1 MTTLFVV
8 SVSCGLFTKNAFA
21 DDKIITGGPGTCTV
35 DVLGVNA
42 NDSMAYTIATY
53 SLISYNCEP
62 GTYLNVSNGSA
73 DCTDCLVGSY
83 CPGGVFTVE
92 DEYLGIN
99 VCPDG
104 YTTITTKSISESDCI
119 KNTQQP
125 STNVPSYPTDTNSFY
140 ATTPLMSAG
149 GIFKFDISAGGQF
162 TIDWGDGSV
171 QTVNKEIGKETF
183 SHTYANANQY
193 TIEISSQNVTGYS
206 TTDAAISFQCKDV
219 MGNWLVENP
228 LSAFGGTLGGV
239 FPTLENNIQ
248 PLFIKTFY
256 GCDSINN
263 TKMPESLFSGL
274 SGVGAPHMFDSTF
287 YGWSMLQE
295 ISSDIFADL
304 YGQPSESMFA
314 FTFANTRLKSIPV
327 GLFGNFGGTPTNRL
341 FQGTF
346 QNTEISNIPDTLFI
360 GIKGDSSQPLGEYVF
375 ANTFE
380 GTDITSIPAGLFS
393 SVRGTPSVGMFS
405 NTFAYTKITS
415 IPENL
420 FSTISGA
427 PAKFM
432 FQRTFASTPITSI
445 PKDLFVS
452 IKGDPAE
459 SMFAST
465 FESCKSLSGQIPGS
479 LFANI
484 SGAPVYGMFMSTFK
498 NSSGLS
504 SWIPPELFRGIKTE
518 GFITGQMSDV
528 FLGTGILEQCP
539 VNMMQYITG
548 FEADFDSKVSC
559 TPCPENSTQDA
570 GLNTYCNCGAG
581 YTVGGVLNGT
591 PQVKYG
597 ETCDAVVIHVTY
609 SCGQNSGDSS
619 VEPDSVSLSY
629 NQSLTVASATGCVM
643 GGYNF
648 TGWQVR
654 GTDVVEQPD
663 EILTWNDLVGL
674 GSQDIHLV
682 ATYEPDVF
690 TITYNC
696 DDGTLNDGATTT
708 QTVTF
713 GENFTTANSICT
725 KANQAQTGWVAYS
738 GETSFEYGLGQN
750 TTWNFWEDKTFT
762 ATYTPAYTITYSCGN
777 GTGDAPAK
785 QGPILQDEEYAP
797 QNNTCTA
804 PAGYHFVGWSVS
816 NTENIVRQP
825 GQMYNY
831 TFWENKT
838 FTAIWE
844 PNCNTITLDATTHG
858 GINAVESVS
867 QKTGQDQY
875 YAGECYS
882 PWYSIPMTPTKA
894 NATFSGFWNT
904 PDLEGGVQCINSDK
918 SFTYNDECNTTGP
931 TTWYARFACNDG
943 YTAAGVNIAGEC
955 KEKAYTITYDC
966 GEGTGTP
973 PSNQSIREGSNFTPY
988 TNTCVKAGYDF
999 DYWMTTN
1006 DGVTEAYYEK
1016 VSKPYKYDHDIT
1028 LTAVYKIKPYS
1039 PDLENPALTI
1049 FFYPDRY
1056 QETEVIININA
1067 AGEFKIDWGDGSQP
1081 EKNSDSRVVYR
1092 SYRHRFAPS
1101 LSSYPLYIKIY
1112 GQASGY
1118 ETTINLTDQL
1128 MVPTITFQFP
1138 KNSVS
1143 TIEGSLGALF
1153 PTLKDGRQPSFQ
1165 STFRDCE
1172 TLKHVDTWRLFKGIS
1187 GKPRAYM
1194 FAYTFEGTALEKYI
1208 DKEFFADIG
1217 GEDSTAPHLFEG
1229 TFANTN
1235 IPGIASDLFS
1245 NIKGV
1250 PKDYMFAG
1258 TFSGC
1263 SNIVLDKDKHGKL
1276 FRTISGPAAP
1286 YLFSGTFSGSG
1297 LTSIPDGLFDTIEG
1311 PTTNGSAEGLF
1322 HNTFSGT
1329 KIQEIPED
1337 LFWRIETKPYT
1348 SIFHNT
1354 FSGCYQL
1361 KKIPGALFQ
1370 SVKGDITDSA
1380 FYGTFDMAK
1389 NTVTGQTNPNPMEI
1403 PPELFAGIT
1412 GKPANNMF
1420 NSTFRGLNITK
1431 IPENLFGG
1439 ISGEPKSGMFLGT
1452 FMETNITEIPENLFA
1467 KIKDDPATKDDPA
1480 EGMFQQTFENTPITK
1495 IPAGLFKNIS
1505 GKPVARMFQ
1514 QTFKNCNK
1522 ISSQIPENLFAGID
1536 GALQYHT
1543 FYETFYGIVNTSF
1556 ATDEYN
1562 FIPPKLFSN
1571 ITKGSATSD
1580 NNAMYNLFSSSN
1592 LRTAC
1597 PATHKRVDT
1606 GFEEWFYSIPDDK
1619 DSAQKVACEKCP
1631 EHADQRTKN
1640 DKICECEAGYGPG
1653 KPGDTYS
1660 VWVDEIE
1667 DNLKDGEICL
1677 PVRDTLRFYCQETIF
1692 GWKKHFDKYAYFSKD
1707 FTFPSQDEFEDV
1719 CGDLGKS
1726 KILKYWKFWSDA
1738 NTTFIPGET
1747 ITWSYTDQDNVTYL
1761 EPVFEYTCDDSA
1773 DKFDWDAAKA
1783 EGWKFAIVTTPDT
1796 DAFAI
1801 KIAANDAEEF
1811 IIDWGDG
1818 STTTARPGSA
1828 GYYYWHDYTP
1838 NCSYVIKIK
1847 GLAKSYPELDDNV
1860 GIPAVFGFTSGPGK
1874 DSTNYVGNIK
1884 RIYGSLGDMFPTLS
1898 DGTKL
1903 IQPKFKDVFKGAV
1916 NLEGPIP
1923 ETLFT
1928 GTRKSDFTYP
1938 VYGAPRGAMFESA
1951 FEGCSK
1957 LSGTIPE
1964 NLFSAGFASALS
1976 GHISERAFTNTFKG
1990 CSSLSGTIPALFGRF
2005 GGYAPSAFEGT
2016 FEGCSGLTGFPT
2028 DSNGEPVSIFA
2039 SYSVSGTSGLST
2051 SMFKNTFKDC
2061 TSLSGD
2067 IPYNLFDTYEKTG
2080 DSMFAY
2086 TFYGC
2091 SGLSGIGTSVSGK
2104 SLFSSIQGAAGLA
2117 KTAMFDSTF
2126 QGCSGLKSIPA
2137 NLFSGIRG
2145 TAPRLFN
2152 GTFKGCTSI
2161 TQIPSGLFS
2170 SISGRQQPH
2179 LFAETFRGCTG
2190 INKPLPE
2197 KLFAGTSDS
2206 TISGI
2211 GDNGTDYMFQYTF
2224 YDCNNMPGT
2233 IPENTFAGITTPGFA
2248 MFDRTFYNC
2257 KSLEG
2262 PIPGNLFGD
2271 LSGNVQKWMF
2281 NGTFAYCTN
2290 LDGPLPAK
2298 LFKGGLSSTGITGNP
2313 VVNSFKDMFKN
2324 TKIGS
2329 NTNQT
2334 WIPWDFFST
2343 LTNTNY
2349 KAGPMTDIFLS
2360 SSLVTECPENM
2371 YVYKTGFESD
2381 FDGKV
2386 ACKEC
2391 PSGQYQDPD
2400 NKYQCKVLSYTLS
2413 YDCNGGTGT
2422 PPSSEK
2428 VWYKKTF
2435 TPYNGAYF
2443 CSKPGYTF
2451 GGWYFA
2457 EDSSNTTYQPLTT
2470 YTYSWKSNKK
2480 LLAKWDQAV
2489 YTVILHSNHYET
2501 SGDGVSIGLAPDVAA
2516 TPTPLYSSYESPT
2529 WHTDK
2534 QLLSDSVIKTLTQL
2548 PKLNK
2553 YMFTGFTDE
2562 KFPATNATRI
2572 ISHTGEILPSSFP
2585 YTKNT
2590 TLYAQ
2595 YSKCKCNPGFGV
2607 ETCDAVETNDNNECV
2622 YEIKCKTGYV
2632 IDNPIQ
2638 TSAFIPFS
2646 PICIPAKMFTITLD
2660 SAKYTQ
2666 IDSEIDTNSGSRLD
2680 ASVNAAPETL
2690 YLKQGYGWYKDST
2703 GESAISALSVLPS
2716 ITSTVGTEQEF
2727 NGFYTGKAGTGI
2739 QIIDKNGNL
2748 LVTEQVL
2755 NAFDADAT
2763 IYADYITIAKTYN
2776 VSYSCGTGSGTPPE
2790 SQSILFGQEFVVAEN
2805 TNCAAEN
2812 KNFIDW
2818 HVSNTNTYLS
2828 PNQSIAYTYATNIT
2842 LTARYANQTYNVA
2855 YDKNNADATG
2865 DAPDSPY
2872 TCVVGESC
2880 LAPDNTFVFIGH
2892 EFTGWTCSGATK
2904 CNEDGFIISSGYDLN
2919 ELNVADGDTI
2929 TLFAQWAPSKFNIEY
2944 AGNGG
2949 TGDNPTLTYCAW
2961 DDATCLAP
2969 ENPYVRKGYYFDTW
2983 EYYIDNTGNLGL
2995 AEPGFDLH
3003 DLFYFNPNVVTL
3015 KALWNP
3021 MQVNIRYDGNGG
3033 TTAISPIE
3041 PTHCSFGSACVVP
3054 DNPYTKDGYMFTG
3067 WLCSGEK
3074 CADTTRLIA
3083 IGESIHDLLS
3093 DNVADGDTITL
3104 VAQWAEK
3111 PAPRFYVVYN
3121 ANGGQGAAPSEPT
3134 VCLFDDVNCAAPKNT
3149 FIRTGYKFEGWLCT
3163 GEDTECSGTI
3173 FNPSDSLYGASL
3185 VDGATVYLVAQWTPI
3200 TFTVSYNTNGG
3211 TPRFAT
3217 QTCTYD
3223 EDCFIPENKPYKT
3236 GYEFKRWCEVEDCP
3250 IVYMPGDNLR
3260 NLTGLDKD
3268 EIVMNAIYDKIEID
3282 FNLEYYETDD
3292 STEPF
3297 AIQTCSM
3304 HEPCIVKDAITRTG
3318 YKFNT
3323 WRCSGDVAC
3332 NGENIAPSTDLF
3344 NVSIDGSTVKL
3355 TGVWDPNKFNV
3366 VYDGNGGTTDVNPIE
3381 PSVCFYGQNCFAPE
3395 NMYVYDGY
3403 DFTNWTCT
3411 CDSGTCVSEVINE
3424 GDNIS
3429 TLTSV
3434 DGATI
3439 TLTAQWM
3446 RTPEFPFQ
3454 VTTTSDT
3461 TEFAFYINAT
3471 GRFYVDWGDGT
3482 KYETITIS
3490 DTSGK
3495 EVLHTYQQAGTYVIK
3510 IGGAATGYGTSDEM
3524 PTISFIDNTNVKY
3537 IDGSLGAIFSTLPDG
3552 TQPSFFDAFYG
3563 CANLTGELPEELF
3576 VGISGIGRPR
3586 MFVYTFANTDIQTIP
3601 DTLFAPIEP
3610 VLTDRMFMSTFTGCD
3625 KLTSIP
3631 ALFDGFTTSAPRA
3644 FQSTFSDCTALESI
3658 PENLFGITDNPSD
3671 YMFVETFAG
3680 CTNITEIPGNLFA
3693 QLGNTPG
3700 TGVFQNTF
3708 AATGI
3713 TEVPAELFAS
3723 ITTPSENLFN
3733 GTFESCE
3740 NLTTVPKD
3748 LFQNITSPAPGLF
3761 YGTFANTGLTAVPE
3775 LFTHMSGTP
3784 DKYMF
3789 SSTFRDSKISSA
3801 IPANLFGN
3809 ISGNPAQSMM
3819 SNMFARTSAT
3829 NYIPPTL
3836 FANINNTDYTAGPM
3850 SSIFEDTQMW
3860 TECPTEMRQFI
3871 TGFEIDLSGKVSCV
3885 NCPAYSAQRADDAT
3899 WCQCFEGYSLDGT
3912 STGEIY
3918 TQTIDCQPIKYNAIY
3933 SCGDGSGTAPSGA
3946 QVMYGTEY
3954 TVAENT
3960 ECVRNGYT
3968 FTGWE
3973 TDINDIKYTAGEVIT
3988 WNWKADVTFTATW
4001 QKNAY
4006 TITFDKMGG
4015 TGGTDS
4021 VTVMYNE
4028 LPPVIEV
4035 PTKAGYD
4042 FVGYYDAESIEQS
4055 TKYYE
4060 GNGTPSLPWN
4070 VASDG
4075 TLYAQYIPKMYHYNY
4090 FCSETEVGP
4099 EGGDIMYGDY
4109 LLAAEST
4116 CTPPTGYIFDT
4127 WLVSGTADTVKPN
4140 NSLLYKYT
4148 SDKVLHAS
4156 FVPGTYTITFHS
4168 NYDEDRTVVETFVY
4182 DNAYFL
4188 RQQYLRPGSEF
4199 IGYATTPD
4207 GEVVYKDGDIVSN
4220 LTDVVGGNVDLYSIW
4235 ETITT
4240 PFEYDGNGGTQ
4251 VVYPIVPT
4259 TCSGNETCIAPENPF
4274 ERPGYEFIGWTCFG
4288 HVFCDNGLFAPGTDL
4303 RSSIIATISK
4313 NEVITMTAQWKPI
4326 TFTVVYD
4333 VDGGNPEIE
4342 SQTCTYDTECFVSDI
4357 TPTKP
4362 GYSFETWEYVDGTNK
4377 DLISPSADIT
4387 NITDVANATI
4397 SLVAKYTPNTYTIT
4411 YNANG
4416 GTGDMLPTTFTYGDT
4431 VTLASNTFVRDG
4443 YEFNGWSTTTDGGVE
4458 YTDSQEISGLT
4469 GDITLYAVWAPV
4481 YTIIYNAN
4489 GGAGEMSPTTF
4500 TYGDTVTLSP
4510 NTFIRDGYEFNGWS
4524 TTTDGGVEYTDSQEI
4539 SGLTGDITL
4548 YAVWSVAMCVVNSY
4562 TPSSA
4567 LTGLETVANMAANS
4581 EGKIY
4586 YDSGS
4591 SAYKFKDNGMEL
4603 YDANQEFTVKFAN
4616 GTLTGLAFC
4625 GVNGSYKL
4633 YNTTSKFNYYQ
4644 TGRGCWCRYGVDH
4657 VNDSGWKWQ
4666 RATNFSNV
4674 DMCRSEC
4681 PMVCAQLIAED
4692 TQFRANLLADSGT
4705 EEYDALLNGD
4715 CPSDNLVSKCDN
4727 RVGYTYT
4734 YNEDTDECNYTP
4746 ITYTVT
4752 YNTNGGEGDMAVDTF
4767 TYDVAGILSP
4777 NTFTRTGYTFNGW
4790 AITAD
4795 GEKVY
4800 NDEAEV
4806 LNWANTQGTNI
4817 DLYALWTPITY
4828 TVTYNANGGTG
4839 NMESMTFNYGD
4850 DVTLAQNT
4858 FTRDGYEFN
4867 GWSTTSNGEVEYTD
4881 GQVIS
4886 GLTGDVTLYAV
4897 WLPIY
4902 TITYNANGGVGE
4914 IPQTEFASGT
4924 TVTLA
4929 QNTFTRDGY
4938 EFNGWSTSANGA
4950 TEYSDGQA
4958 ISGLTGDI
4966 TLYAV
4971 WTELAT
4977 QTYTITY
4984 NANGGAGNMEST
4996 TFNYG
5001 DDVTLSSNTFTRSEY
5016 SFAGWATT
5024 PDGEK
5029 VYSDAQT
5036 ISGLANNLDL
5046 YAVWLVTQCTVTGY
5060 APTVTLTDLET
5071 IENITANSGGGIV
5084 KKSGVYY
5091 FETSEGVA
5099 LYNQGQEFTVD
5110 FSHGSITGTAL
5121 CGVNGGSAYNKA
5133 GHIMDKLNG
5142 WQAGKGCWCRYGTST
5157 DEVYTVTLDD
5167 GSTKTYPWGRA
5178 YTAEL
5183 ASSVDACRA
5192 ECPRVC
5198 AEKVATDTTFRKNLL
5213 LIDTECPPDNML
5225 SPCDP
5230 QEGYTASYDKDT
5242 NECTYTPITYTVTY
5256 NANGGEGDMAVD
5268 TFTYDVAGVLS
5279 ENTFERTGYTFAGW
5293 ATTSDGEMEYENN
5306 AVVLNWAKSQG
5317 ANIDLYALWTP
5328 ITYTITY
5335 DANGGTGNMESMTFN
5350 YGDDV
5355 TLAQNTF
5362 TRDGYEFNG
5371 WSTSANGATEY
5382 SDGQAIS
5389 GLTGDITL
5397 YAVWTELATPVSGYT
5412 VIYSCGTGEGGAA
5425 PATTTVEYGTEF
5437 TPAANTCEKACN
5449 TFIGWQISD
5458 TDIITTS
5465 SFTWDYTTNK
5475 VLTAQWAEDEC
5486 DEGGATTCDPSTCP
5500 TTNVTPTS
5508 AISAKTASEL
5518 ASANIIGP
5526 SISTSTPINNMA
5538 AYVEDQR
5545 WSVTFA
5551 NSGKT
5556 INGFA
5561 ICGPSGKAKEAAG
5574 HSTNSKN
5581 HRLDK
5586 TLSANQAY
5594 YGCYCKS
5601 GDNITD
5607 DTLYASLKQLKPS
5620 GTTTAAQK
5628 IDYCRANC
5636 PYECAN
5642 AVATDAIYRKAMLA
5656 DTTDSVCECN
5666 ENSGGEECCEPN
5678 PDNETFKIHMYTDVY
5693 TKIGETNVTYNQ
5705 AISGLLTPEQ
5715 ANKVFVG
5722 WFDEGGV
5729 QYSNGDI
5736 YTKQTDTIVYARW
5749 EQAAIQYTVAYN
5761 ANGGNGDMESSVFTY
5776 GVAGKLSPNTFT
5788 RTDYN
5793 FLGWAKTSD
5802 ATVPEYA
5809 DQAEVIDW
5817 SNINGDIIT
5826 LYAVWQ
5832 EIPATYTITYHANG
5846 GTGEMA
5852 QSTFNMDV
5860 EYSLSLNEFTRAGY
5874 TFKHW
5879 ATNSDGSGNTY
5890 TDGQNVTNLTTNRGA
5905 NVDLYAVWQPKI
5917 YTITY
5922 MANGGLSADYS
5933 LNIEFGANM
5942 PNVDIPT
5949 PADGYVFTGYY
5960 LEPTG
5965 GTQYY
5970 DATGTPVS
5978 TYVVYNRTE
5987 NLVLYAGWKARA
5999 CEPTGNYSPTSVLT
6013 DITTISELVDA
6024 EFVYL
6029 DSGANAYKFNAGG
6042 MTEYNKDQRFT
6053 FEYSDGIN
6061 TSTQYGTAFCGPNG
6075 TGDRTKLYY
6084 TTDKLSVYQTGKGC
6098 WCRYGLSDDEV
6109 YTATLDDG
6117 STKTYPWQR
6126 AATSTD
6132 ADTCRTECPM
6142 ICAQYAATDEKFR
6155 TKLLNGD
6162 VVSCAD
6168 NEIECPDQEG
6178 YTGTFNPETGQC
6190 DYTLN
6195 TYTITLDPDGGTTTQ
6210 TSISVKYQGDIPNAE
6225 IPTYD
6230 GYLFMGYFTDRNGAG
6245 DKFFDE
6251 FGTPISP
6258 TYTLTT
6264 DITVYAYWKEPAC
6277 TDYDGTVLERCDT
6290 PIMSSQEMVDNGL
6303 LEYKSTSEY
6312 KITDFDK
6319 YMRNQKWAVNFPTY
6333 GEGTGT
6339 ISGSAFCGPVSK
6351 AEYGTI
6357 VKSIEDL
6364 PLAGTTLKQAHA
6376 GCWCQVGPTD
6386 ATKFWVAAGKYD
6398 EGSTWA
6404 EKTDACR
6411 ASCPDF
6417 CAQLVATDSEFR
6429 AKLYGGEDSC
6439 PVGTNYKK
6447 ACCDGEYETEDG
6459 TYEPCPDGTWCMNCQ
6474 KNECDAEAMYTAT
6487 NGATS
6492 PNACG
6497 TYLHVGDHKIFMRQN
6512 AKMTPLALHVNKR
6525 GTIFHANMSTEKPDD
6540 GKEKHLKTMVDGV
6553 IYYIYDNF
6561 LI

>member
-62 GTYLNVSNGSA
+62 GTYLNISNVSA

-119 KNTQQP
+119 QNTQQP

-206 TTDAAISFQCKDV
+206 TTDAAISFQCKDI

-239 FPTLENNIQ
+239 FPTLENDIQ

-314 FTFANTRLKSIPV
+314 FTFANTGLKSIPV
-327 GLFGNFGGTPTNRL
+327 GLFNNFGGTPTNRL

-346 QNTEISNIPDTLFI
+346 QNTEISNIPDTLFM
-360 GIKGDSSQPLGEYVF
+360 GIKGDSSQPLGEYIF

-559 TPCPENSTQDA
+559 APCPENSTQDA

-591 PQVKYG
+591 SQVKYG
-597 ETCDAVVIHVTY
+597 ETCDAVVIRVTY
-609 SCGQNSGDSS
+609 SCGTDAESSS
-619 VEPDSVSLSY
+619 VTPNSVSMTY
-629 NQSLTVASATGCVM
+629 NQSLTVDSGLGCLN
-643 GGYNF
+643 GGHKF
-648 TGWQVR
+648 TGWELS
-654 GTDVVEQPD
+654 GTETIIAANTV
-663 EILTWNDLVGL
+663 LTWD
-674 GSQDIHLV
+674 DISALNQQNISLI
-682 ATYEPDVF
+682 ATYAPDDFV
-690 TITYNC
+690 ITYNC
-696 DDGTLNDGATTT
+696 DDGTLDDGATTT

-738 GETSFEYGLGQN
+738 GETPFEYGLGQ
-750 TTWNFWEDKTFT
+750 TATWNFWEDKTFT
-762 ATYTPAYTITYSCGN
+762 ATYITAYTITYSCGN

-785 QGPILQDEEYAP
+785 QGPILPDEEYTP

-816 NTENIVRQP
+816 NTENIVQQP

-831 TFWENKT
+831 TFWEDKT

-844 PNCNTITLDATTHG
+844 PNCNKITLDATTHG
-858 GINAVESVS
+858 GISAVQSVY
-867 QKTGQDQY
+867 QKTGQGQY
-875 YAGECYS
+875 YASECYA
-882 PWYSIPMTPTKA
+882 PWYSVPMTPTKA

-955 KEKAYTITYDC
+955 EEKLYTITYDC
-966 GEGTGTP
+966 GEGMGTP
-973 PSNQSIREGSNFTPY
+973 PSNQSIREGSNFTPH
-988 TNTCVKAGYDF
+988 TNTCVKAGYAL

-1006 DGVTEAYYEK
+1006 DGVTDAYYEN
-1016 VSKPYKYDHDIT
+1016 VSKPYKYDHDIK

-1039 PDLENPALTI
+1039 PDLTNPAFTI
-1049 FFYPDRY
+1049 LFHPNSTYN
-1056 QETEVIININA
+1056 TSIIINIKA
-1067 AGEFKIDWGDGSQP
+1067 AGEFKIDWGDGNVKKIS
-1081 EKNSDSRVVYR
+1081 SSRAIYG
-1092 SYRHRFAPS
+1092 SYEHEFPS
-1101 LSSYPLYIKIY
+1101 TASSNHYGPYFIKIY

-1118 ETTINLTDQL
+1118 ETTVNLTDRLSAPVIDFHCPDNNVQT
-1128 MVPTITFQFP
+1128 VQ
-1138 KNSVS
+1138 
-1143 TIEGSLGALF
+1143 GSLGALF
-1153 PTLKDGRQPSFQ
+1153 PTLRDGSQPSFEG
-1165 STFRDCE
+1165 TFANCKS
-1172 TLKHVDTWRLFKGIS
+1172 LKSFEQDKLFKGIS

-1194 FAYTFEGTALEKYI
+1194 FARTFINTDLERVQIYK
-1208 DKEFFADIG
+1208 DLFADIG
-1217 GEDSTAPHLFEG
+1217 GEDSTVPGLFEA
-1229 TFANTN
+1229 TFAGT
-1235 IPGIASDLFS
+1235 GIEGIDEELFS

-1250 PKDYMFAG
+1250 PKASMFAS
-1258 TFSGC
+1258 TFSSC
-1263 SNIVLDKDKHGKL
+1263 SKLNLYDRHNKL
-1276 FRTISGPAAP
+1276 FRTIRGPAAP

-1322 HNTFSGT
+1322 YNTFNGT

-1361 KKIPGALFQ
+1361 KEIPGALFQ
-1370 SVKGDITDSA
+1370 SVKGDITDTDSA
-1380 FYGTFDMAK
+1380 FSGTFNMAK

-1412 GKPANNMF
+1412 GKPAKNMF
-1420 NSTFRGLNITK
+1420 NGTFRGLNITK
-1431 IPENLFGG
+1431 IPENLFSG

-1480 EGMFQQTFENTPITK
+1480 EGMFQQTFENTPITY

-1580 NNAMYNLFSSSN
+1580 NQAMYNLFSSSN

-1606 GFEEWFYSIPDDK
+1606 GFEEWFYYVDGEKNSIK
-1619 DSAQKVACEKCP
+1619 KVACEQCP
-1631 EHADQRTKN
+1631 ENADQRTKN
-1640 DKICECEAGYGPG
+1640 DEVCECKAGYGPG

-1660 VWVDEIE
+1660 VWVGEIE

-1677 PVRDTLRFYCQETIF
+1677 PVRDTLRFYCQETF
-1692 GWKKHFDKYAYFSKD
+1692 LGWKKHFDKYAYFSKD
-1707 FTFPSQDEFEDV
+1707 FTFPSQAEFEPH
-1719 CGDLGKS
+1719 CGDLGKC
-1726 KILKYWKFWSDA
+1726 KVLKYWKFWSDA
-1738 NTTFIPGET
+1738 NTTFTPDET
-1747 ITWSYTDQDNVTYL
+1747 ITWSYTDQDDVTYL
-1761 EPVFEYTCDDSA
+1761 EPVFEYDYVSPECDPTGT
-1773 DKFDWDAAKA
+1773 DWENTDGDGDDDW
-1783 EGWKFAIVTTPDT
+1783 EFIIVTTPET
-1796 DAFAI
+1796 SNFTI
-1801 KIAANDAEEF
+1801 RIAADLIENTNNKF
-1811 IIDWGDG
+1811 VIDWGDG
-1818 STTTARPGSA
+1818 KETTPNPWLKA
-1828 GYYYWHDYTP
+1828 GWIYKHDYDLPGT
-1838 NCSYVIKIK
+1838 YVIKMK
-1847 GLAKSYPELDDNV
+1847 GDAKAYPDVDDNV
-1860 GIPAVFGFTSGPGK
+1860 LIKSVIGFD
-1874 DSTNYVGNIK
+1874 DSVKNIR
-1884 RIYGSLGDMFPTLS
+1884 RIYRSLGDVFPTLS
-1898 DGTKL
+1898 DGT
-1903 IQPKFKDVFKGAV
+1903 QPKFQNVFKDAV

-1923 ETLFT
+1923 PYLFT
-1928 GTRKSDFTYP
+1928 GKKVVNDIYP
-1938 VYGAPRGAMFESA
+1938 VHGVPRESMFESA
-1951 FEGCSK
+1951 FENCPK
-1957 LSGTIPE
+1957 LSGTIPAK
-1964 NLFSAGFASALS
+1964 LFSPVSMSMAGGSVGSVTSGLTGSVAKRMFA
-1976 GHISERAFTNTFKG
+1976 NTFKG
-1990 CSSLSGTIPALFGRF
+1990 CSGLTGKIPELFQAFSDQAESAFAGTFWDCSGLTEISSNLFG
-2005 GGYAPSAFEGT
+2005 GDYWGDPYTGSTKQMFENT
-2016 FEGCSGLTGFPT
+2016 FNGCSGLN
-2028 DSNGEPVSIFA
+2028 SNIPDRLFNRYNTPGEK
-2039 SYSVSGTSGLST
+2039 
-2051 SMFKNTFKDC
+2051 MF
-2061 TSLSGD
+2061 S
-2067 IPYNLFDTYEKTG
+2067 
-2080 DSMFAY
+2080 Y

-2091 SGLSGIGTSVSGK
+2091 SGLTGGVPADLFANISGK
-2104 SLFSSIQGAAGLA
+2104 AVLG
-2117 KTAMFDSTF
+2117 MFDRTF
-2126 QGCSGLKSIPA
+2126 HGCSGLTSIPA
-2137 NLFSGIRG
+2137 GLFSKISG
-2145 TAPRLFN
+2145 TAPWLFN
-2152 GTFKGCTSI
+2152 GTFQGCTSI
-2161 TQIPSGLFS
+2161 PEIPSGLFS
-2170 SISGRQQPH
+2170 SISGLQQPYM
-2179 LFAETFRGCTG
+2179 FKETFRGCTG
-2190 INKPLPE
+2190 INQPLPDG
-2197 KLFAGTSDS
+2197 LFAG
-2206 TISGI
+2206 ISGV
-2211 GDNGTDYMFQYTF
+2211 GDDGTDYMFQYTF
-2224 YDCNNMPGT
+2224 MGCENIPGT
-2233 IPENTFAGITTPGFA
+2233 LPWNIFANIDTPGFA
-2248 MFDRTFYNC
+2248 MFERTFDSC
-2257 KSLEG
+2257 KSLDG
-2262 PIPGNLFGD
+2262 PIPETLLINLFGP
-2271 LSGNVQKWMF
+2271 SQKWLF
-2281 NGTFAYCTN
+2281 NGMFANCTS

-2298 LFKGGLSSTGITGNP
+2298 LFKGGINGDGITGKP
-2313 VVNSFKDMFKN
+2313 AENSFKDMFYN

-2349 KAGPMTDIFLS
+2349 TAGPMTNIFLS
-2360 SSLVTECPENM
+2360 SSLAIECPENM

-2422 PPSSEK
+2422 PPSSET

-2457 EDSSNTTYQPLTT
+2457 EDPSNTTYQPLTA
-2470 YTYSWKSNKK
+2470 YTYSWKSNKT

-2489 YTVILHSNHYET
+2489 YAVSLHSNHYVT
-2501 SGDGVSIGLAPDVAA
+2501 AGDGVSIVRAPDVAA
-2516 TPTPLYSSYESPT
+2516 MPTPLYSSYGSPT

-2534 QLLSDSVIKTLTQL
+2534 QMLSDSVIKTLTQL
-2548 PKLNK
+2548 PKVNK
-2553 YMFTGFTDE
+2553 YMFTGFTE
-2562 KFPATNATRI
+2562 AKFPATNATRI
-2572 ISHTGEILPSSFP
+2572 ISHTGEILPQSFP

-2595 YSKCKCNPGFGV
+2595 YSECKCNPGFGV

-2646 PICIPAKMFTITLD
+2646 PICTPVKMLTITLD

-2716 ITSTVGTEQEF
+2716 ITSTVGIEQEF

-2776 VSYSCGTGSGTPPE
+2776 ISYSCGTGSGTPPE
-2790 SQSILFGQEFVVAEN
+2790 SQSVLFGQEFVVAEN

-2828 PNQSIAYTYATNIT
+2828 PNQPIVYTYATNIT
-2842 LTARYANQTYNVA
+2842 LTARYANQTYNVT

-2872 TCVVGESC
+2872 TCVVGEPC

-2892 EFTGWTCSGATK
+2892 EFTGWTCSGAAK

-2929 TLFAQWAPSKFNIEY
+2929 TLFAQWAPYKFNIEY

-2969 ENPYVRKGYYFDTW
+2969 ENPYVRKGYDFDTW

-3041 PTHCSFGSACVVP
+3041 PTHCSFGSSCVVP

-3083 IGESIHDLLS
+3083 IGESIHDLFS

-3121 ANGGQGAAPSEPT
+3121 ANGGQGSAPSEPT

-3200 TFTVSYNTNGG
+3200 TFTVSYNMNGG

-3223 EDCFIPENKPYKT
+3223 EDCFIPDNNPSKF
-3236 GYEFKRWCEVEDCP
+3236 GYTFKHWCEVEDCP
-3250 IVYMPGDNLR
+3250 TVYMPGDNLR
-3260 NLTGLDKD
+3260 NFTGVD
-3268 EIVMNAIYDKIEID
+3268 NAEVTMYANYDKIEFD
-3282 FNLEYYETDD
+3282 FNIEYYESDE
-3292 STEPF
+3292 SSEPF
-3297 AIQTCSM
+3297 YVQTCSL
-3304 HEPCIVKDAITRTG
+3304 HEPCNAHEAIERLG
-3318 YKFNT
+3318 YKFKN
-3323 WRCSGDVAC
+3323 WICSGNVAC
-3332 NGENIAPSTDLF
+3332 DGENIAAGGDLT
-3344 NVSIDGSTVKL
+3344 NVSEDGSTVVL
-3355 TGVWDPNKFNV
+3355 TGVWDPNKFNI

-3411 CDSGTCVSEVINE
+3411 CDSGTCASEVINE

-3490 DTSGK
+3490 DTNGK

-3524 PTISFIDNTNVKY
+3524 PTISFIANKNVKY

-3586 MFVYTFANTDIQTIP
+3586 MFVYTFADTDIQTIP
-3601 DTLFAPIEP
+3601 DTLFTPLEP
-3610 VLTDRMFMSTFTGCD
+3610 VLTDMMFMSTFTGCD

-3631 ALFDGFTTSAPRA
+3631 ALFDGFTTSAPNA
-3644 FQSTFSDCTALESI
+3644 FQSTFSNCTALESI

-3671 YMFVETFAG
+3671 YMFAETFAG

-3723 ITTPSENLFN
+3723 ITTPSQNLFN

-3761 YGTFANTGLTAVPE
+3761 LGTFADTGLTAVPE

-3871 TGFEIDLSGKVSCV
+3871 TGFEIDLSDRVSCV

-3973 TDINDIKYTAGEVIT
+3973 TDINDIKYTAGEVII

-4021 VTVMYNE
+4021 VTVMYDE

-4042 FVGYYDAESIEQS
+4042 FVGYYDAESIEQA
-4055 TKYYE
+4055 TKFYE
-4060 GNGTPSLPWN
+4060 GNGTPVLKWPY
-4070 VASDG
+4070 ASDG

-4090 FCSETEVGP
+4090 FCSETEAGP

-4116 CTPPTGYIFDT
+4116 CTPPTGYMFDT
-4127 WLVSGTADTVKPN
+4127 WLVSGTTDTVKPN

-4148 SDKVLHAS
+4148 SDKVLYAS
-4156 FVPGTYTITFHS
+4156 FVPGTYTVTFHS
-4168 NYDEDRTVVETFVY
+4168 NYGEDKTVVETFVY

-4188 RQQYLRPGSEF
+4188 RQQYLRTGSDF
-4199 IGYATTPD
+4199 VGYATTPD
-4207 GEVVYKDGDIVSN
+4207 GEVVYKDGAVVSN

-4240 PFEYDGNGGTQ
+4240 PFEYDGNGGIQ

-4259 TCSGNETCIAPENPF
+4259 TCSGDETCIAPENPF
-4274 ERPGYEFIGWTCFG
+4274 ERPGYEFIGWTCSG
-4288 HVFCDNGLFAPGTDL
+4288 HAFCDNGLFAPGTDL
-4303 RSSIIATISK
+4303 RASIIATISK
-4313 NEVITMTAQWKPI
+4313 NEVITMIAQWKPI

-4362 GYSFETWEYVDGTNK
+4362 GYSFETWEYVDGANK
-4377 DLISPSADIT
+4377 DLISPSTNIT

-4416 GTGDMLPTTFTYGDT
+4416 GDGEMSPTTFTYGDT
-4431 VTLASNTFVRDG
+4431 VTLASSTFVRDG

-4458 YTDSQEISGLT
+4458 YSDGQEISGLT
-4469 GDITLYAVWAPV
+4469 GDITMYAVWVPV
-4481 YTIIYNAN
+4481 YTITYNAN
-4489 GGAGEMSPTTF
+4489 GGTGDMAPTTF
-4500 TYGDTVTLSP
+4500 IYGESVILSP

-4539 SGLTGDITL
+4539 SDLYSNLDL
-4548 YAVWSVAMCVVNSY
+4548 YAVWEEISCPVEGYAP
-4562 TPSSA
+4562 TSA
-4567 LTGLETVANMAANS
+4567 LTGLGTLADLAGNS
-4581 EGKIY
+4581 GGTIY
-4586 YDSGS
+4586 WDSGS
-4591 SAYKFKDNGMEL
+4591 NAYKFKNDGMKL
-4603 YDANQEFTVKFAN
+4603 YNQNQEFEVKFNN
-4616 GTLTGLAFC
+4616 GTMTSLAFC
-4625 GVNGSYKL
+4625 GVAGSYDL
-4633 YNTTSKFNYYQ
+4633 YYTTSALSRHQ
-4644 TGRGCWCRYGVDH
+4644 SGRGCWCRYGVEH
-4657 VNDSGWKWQ
+4657 VAENDWVWE
-4666 RATNFSNV
+4666 RAGLFTNV
-4674 DMCRSEC
+4674 DECRSNC
-4681 PMVCAQLIAED
+4681 PMLCAELTANDDTFRQNLIG
-4692 TQFRANLLADSGT
+4692 N
-4705 EEYDALLNGD
+4705 N
-4715 CPSDNLVSKCDN
+4715 CPSDD
-4727 RVGYTYT
+4727 
-4734 YNEDTDECNYTP
+4734 
-4746 ITYTVT
+4746 
-4752 YNTNGGEGDMAVDTF
+4752 
-4767 TYDVAGILSP
+4767 
-4777 NTFTRTGYTFNGW
+4777 
-4790 AITAD
+4790 
-4795 GEKVY
+4795 
-4800 NDEAEV
+4800 
-4806 LNWANTQGTNI
+4806 
-4817 DLYALWTPITY
+4817 
-4828 TVTYNANGGTG
+4828 
-4839 NMESMTFNYGD
+4839 
-4850 DVTLAQNT
+4850 
-4858 FTRDGYEFN
+4858 
-4867 GWSTTSNGEVEYTD
+4867 
-4881 GQVIS
+4881 
-4886 GLTGDVTLYAV
+4886 
-4897 WLPIY
+4897 
-4902 TITYNANGGVGE
+4902 
-4914 IPQTEFASGT
+4914 
-4924 TVTLA
+4924 
-4929 QNTFTRDGY
+4929 
-4938 EFNGWSTSANGA
+4938 
-4950 TEYSDGQA
+4950 
-4958 ISGLTGDI
+4958 
-4966 TLYAV
+4966 
-4971 WTELAT
+4971 
-4977 QTYTITY
+4977 
-4984 NANGGAGNMEST
+4984 
-4996 TFNYG
+4996 
-5001 DDVTLSSNTFTRSEY
+5001 
-5016 SFAGWATT
+5016 
-5024 PDGEK
+5024 
-5029 VYSDAQT
+5029 
-5036 ISGLANNLDL
+5036 
-5046 YAVWLVTQCTVTGY
+5046 
-5060 APTVTLTDLET
+5060 
-5071 IENITANSGGGIV
+5071 
-5084 KKSGVYY
+5084 
-5091 FETSEGVA
+5091 
-5099 LYNQGQEFTVD
+5099 
-5110 FSHGSITGTAL
+5110 
-5121 CGVNGGSAYNKA
+5121 
-5133 GHIMDKLNG
+5133 
-5142 WQAGKGCWCRYGTST
+5142 
-5157 DEVYTVTLDD
+5157 
-5167 GSTKTYPWGRA
+5167 
-5178 YTAEL
+5178 
-5183 ASSVDACRA
+5183 
-5192 ECPRVC
+5192 
-5198 AEKVATDTTFRKNLL
+5198 
-5213 LIDTECPPDNML
+5213 ML
-5225 SPCDP
+5225 SPCESK
-5230 QEGYTASYDKDT
+5230 EGYIVSYDEGN

-5268 TFTYDVAGVLS
+5268 TFTYDVAGILS
-5279 ENTFERTGYTFAGW
+5279 PNTFTRTGYTFAGW
-5293 ATTSDGEMEYENN
+5293 AITADGEKVYNDEAE
-5306 AVVLNWAKSQG
+5306 VLNWANTQG
-5317 ANIDLYALWTP
+5317 AQIDLYALWTP
-5328 ITYTITY
+5328 ITYTVTY
-5335 DANGGTGNMESMTFN
+5335 NANGGDGEMSDDTFTYDIAGVLSPNAFERTGYTFN
-5350 YGDDV
+5350 GWAITADGEKVYNDEAEVLNWANSQGAQIDLYALWTPITYTVTYNANGGNGEMAPITFTYGEDV
-5355 TLAQNTF
+5355 TLSANTF
-5362 TRDGYEFNG
+5362 TRSSYIFMG
-5371 WSTSANGATEY
+5371 WSTTANGAKVYDDMATLY
-5382 SDGQAIS
+5382 
-5389 GLTGDITL
+5389 GLTDNITL
-5397 YAVWTELATPVSGYT
+5397 YAVWLKDTSTISGYT
-5412 VIYSCGTGEGGAA
+5412 VIYSCGTAEGGTA
-5425 PATTTVEYGTEF
+5425 PESTTVEYGTEF

-5465 SFTWDYTTNK
+5465 SFTWEYKTNK
-5475 VLTAQWAEDEC
+5475 VLTAQWSEEEC
-5486 DEGGATTCDPSTCP
+5486 DEGDATTCDPSTCP

-5508 AISAKTASEL
+5508 AIEATTASDL
-5518 ASANIIGP
+5518 AAANIIGP
-5526 SISTSTPINNMA
+5526 SISTSTPINDMA
-5538 AYVEDQR
+5538 AYVADQR
-5545 WSVTFA
+5545 WSVTFT

-5561 ICGPSGKAKEAAG
+5561 ICGPSGRAANAAG
-5574 HSTNSKN
+5574 HTTSGTKY
-5581 HRLDK
+5581 LLAK
-5586 TLSANQAY
+5586 ALTVNQAY

-5666 ENSGGEECCEPN
+5666 ENSGDEECCEPN

-5705 AISGLLTPEQ
+5705 PISGLLAPEQ
-5715 ANKVFVG
+5715 NDQVFVG

-5749 EQAAIQYTVAYN
+5749 EQAAVQYTVAYN

-5776 GVAGKLSPNTFT
+5776 GIAGKLRPNTFT

-5817 SNINGDIIT
+5817 SNVNGDIIT

-5965 GTQYY
+5965 STQYY

-6024 EFVYL
+6024 EFMYL

-6042 MTEYNKDQRFT
+6042 MAEYNKDQRFT
-6053 FEYSDGIN
+6053 FEYSDGVN
-6061 TSTQYGTAFCGPNG
+6061 TTTKYGTAFCGPNG
-6075 TGDRTKLYY
+6075 SGDRTKLYY

-6155 TKLLNGD
+6155 TNLLNGD

-6178 YTGTFNPETGQC
+6178 HTGTFNPETGQC
-6190 DYTLN
+6190 DYTPN

-6210 TSISVKYQGDIPNAE
+6210 TSISVTYQGDIPNAE

-6251 FGTPISP
+6251 FGAPISP

-6264 DITVYAYWKEPAC
+6264 DITVYAYWKVPAC
-6277 TDYDGTVLERCDT
+6277 TDYDGSVLERCDD

-6357 VKSIEDL
+6357 VKSIEDS
-6364 PLAGTTLKQAHA
+6364 PLAGTTLKQAHS

-6386 ATKFWVAAGKYD
+6386 TTKFWVAAGKYD

-6429 AKLYGGEDSC
+6429 TKLYGGEDAC
-6439 PVGTNYKK
+6439 PIGTDYKK
-6447 ACCDGEYETEDG
+6447 ACCDGEYETADG
-6459 TYEPCPDGTWCMNCQ
+6459 TYEKCPDGTWCMNCQ
-6474 KNECDAEAMYTAT
+6474 MNECDAEAMYTAT

-6497 TYLHVGDHKIFMRQN
+6497 TYLHVGDHKIFMRPN